1 MAVSTS
7 NAIRPPK
14 GPARWETP
22 YDPEQSPEDAARIL
36 ATAPLG
42 AMDPK
47 SFPDNLPLEGLVRGD
62 ARLRRFRRGDVVI
75 RAGEYGTSV
84 FLLMSGR
91 LRVALDAGFERAEV
105 GARAPRHRGLL
116 GAFTALF
123 HGGGEPEARE
133 ESYLT
138 DARVRGEG
146 DAARFFLQDVPRV
159 LDAYGTAPIEPG
171 EIFGEMAAMSRTPR
185 VATVFAEEDSE
196 VVDIRW
202 QGVRDLR
209 RVNHAFR
216 DHIDRLYRERGLTG
230 HLAALP
236 FLSHLDDEALALV
249 AEATTFE
256 SHGEFEW
263 FGRFKQLAGQ
273 GGQQRVSAEPIIARA
288 GDQVDGLILV
298 RAGFA
303 RVSEPFGVGER
314 TVGYEARGAI
324 FGLAEIA
331 HNWFH
336 LSELPLQR
344 TIRAVGYADILR
356 IPTRVVED
364 VVLPDLPPERLP
376 PLVAVQAQT
385 ETKWEAA
392 IGEEVVDPGF
402 LEFMADSRFLN
413 GSAAMVIDL
422 ERCVRCDDCVKACA
436 LAHDGNP
443 RFVRHG
449 QRHGRHMIANA
460 CMHCA
465 DPVCMIGCPTGAIQR
480 DAATGN
486 VVINDAT
493 CIGCATCANSC
504 PYDNI
509 RMAEIRW
516 PRGELRRHDT
526 GMPVLKATKC
536 DLCIELP
543 GGPACQRACAHDA
556 LVRADMSDLSSLAA
570 WFNR

>member
-1 MAVSTS
+1 MAASTS
-7 NAIRPPK
+7 SAIRPPS

-22 YDPEQSPEDAARIL
+22 YDPEQTPEDVARTL
-36 ATAPLG
+36 ATAPFS
-42 AMDPK
+42 AMDPE
-47 SFPDNLPLEGLVRGD
+47 SFPGNLPLEGLIRGD
-62 ARLRRFRRGDVVI
+62 TRLRRFRRGDIVI

-84 FLLMSGR
+84 FLLMNGR

-105 GARAPRHRGLL
+105 GVRAPRKLGMM
-116 GAFTALF
+116 GAFAALF
-123 HGGGEPEARE
+123 RGGGEPEARE
-133 ESYLT
+133 ERDLT
-138 DARVRGEG
+138 DARVRGES
-146 DAARFFLQDVPRV
+146 DNARFFLQDVPRV
-159 LDAYGTAPIEPG
+159 LDAYGTAPIEAG

-185 VATVFAEEDSE
+185 VATVFAEEDCE

-209 RVNHAFR
+209 RVDHTFR
-216 DHIDRLYRERGLTG
+216 DHIDRLYRERGLKG

-273 GGQQRVSAEPIIARA
+273 EGQQRVSAEPIIARA
-288 GDQVDGLILV
+288 GDQVDSLILV

-356 IPTRVVED
+356 IPTMVVEE

-385 ETKWEAA
+385 ATKWEAT

-402 LEFMADSRFLN
+402 LEFMADRRFLN
-413 GSAAMVIDL
+413 GSAAMLIDL

-543 GGPACQRACAHDA
+543 GGPACQRACPHDA
-556 LVRADMSDLSSLAA
+556 LVRADMSDLASLAD